1 MTGLLSGIEIGI
13 LELFLFWGSS
23 FTISRV
29 FVSLQKINTISYY
42 WLMFTILTGMY
53 EFTYVRNRKKVRR
66 LGMNLLS
73 KKKHVWTK
81 EYELKTLLP
90 WNLAKQFYAE
100 YAAYAD
106 REYYNLKD
114 VWSLLIEG
122 SHGVQCGCFAFGSI
136 LSFILARYRLF
147 LIFLTMSMS
156 SQFMNSLL
164 YMGEYF
170 TQISDIDSVN
180 YDTER
185 FPCGRFLIKRPFMWI
200 NFFWLA
206 MPTYVLTT
214 LLL

>member
-1 MTGLLSGIEIGI
+1 MTVLLSGIEIGI

-29 FVSLQKINTISYY
+29 FSSLQRIHTISYY
-42 WLMFTILTGMY
+42 WLMFTVLTGMY

-114 VWSLLIEG
+114 DWSLLIEG
-122 SHGVQCGCFAFGSI
+122 SHGVQCGFFSFLSI
-136 LSFILARYRLF
+136 LLFICEQYKLS
-147 LIFLTMSMS
+147 LILLTVSMS

-170 TQISDIDSVN
+170 IQIENRESVN

-200 NFFWLA
+200 NLFWLV
-206 MPTYVLTT
+206 MPIYVLGV
-214 LLL
+214 LLI